1 MANLRL
7 KRVYDPPA
15 PDDGYRVLVDRLW
28 PRGISKEA
36 ARIDHWAKEASPST
50 ALRKEFHGHP
60 DRWDEFRAAYA
71 LDRREPA
78 HSAALAIRAEAAKGV
93 VTLLYA
99 AKDETRNNAAALRA
113 WLAALKPWIARTVP

>member
-71 LDRREPA
+71 LELAQEPA
-78 HSAALAIRAEAAKGV
+78 RSAALAIRAEAAKGV

-113 WLAALKPWIARTVP
+113 WLAALKP